1 MTEPEGAFITFE
13 REVRTP
19 HSEGYT
25 IFEAGSIV
33 GRVDLHY
40 RGDTALATLCTTADA
55 DERRIQSI
63 IEEIDERLV
72 MTADPYREDFVVSV
86 WKGSPGGTYSDTDLE
101 DEDDESEDGDQPFR
115 LN

>member
-1 MTEPEGAFITFE
+1 MISFE
-13 REVRTP
+13 REYRTP
-19 HSEGYT
+19 HSEG
-25 IFEAGSIV
+25 FVMWEEGSIV
-33 GRVDLHY
+33 GRLDMHY
-40 RGDTALATLCTTADA
+40 QGSNAYATLCTTADA
-55 DERRIQSI
+55 DERRIQSL

>member
-1 MTEPEGAFITFE
+1 
-13 REVRTP
+13 
-19 HSEGYT
+19 
-25 IFEAGSIV
+25 
-33 GRVDLHY
+33 
-40 RGDTALATLCTTADA
+40 
-55 DERRIQSI
+55 
-63 IEEIDERLV
+63 